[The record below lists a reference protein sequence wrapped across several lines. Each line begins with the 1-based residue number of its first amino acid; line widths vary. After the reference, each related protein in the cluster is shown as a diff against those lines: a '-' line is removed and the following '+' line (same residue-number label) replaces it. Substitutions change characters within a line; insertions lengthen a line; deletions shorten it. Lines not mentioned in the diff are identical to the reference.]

1 MSYKT
6 DRYGGASLRRLRGIA
21 PRQDRGQAMF
31 NPVKQPG
38 SPFVPR
44 KPSQPVT
51 LDMLDDTCGRYAP
64 AARAEAQWSAIAN
77 WLADMQSNA
86 GLPNPVTVTR
96 SVVDFVREADRVQL
110 GFPNGDGKPFA
121 RPALHDL
128 KPEIQ
133 REALAMAAETLRAWK
148 EAKCPC
154 LTMSAIRSVNHYVQ
168 GTVSSGA
175 AAGSTDHIFN
185 PNKDTN

>member
-6 DRYGGASLRRLRGIA
+6 DLYGGASLRRLRGIA

-110 GFPNGDGKPFA
+110 GFPNGDGIPFA

-133 REALAMAAETLRAWK
+133 REALVMAAETLRSWK

-154 LTMSAIRSVNHYVQ
+154 LTMSAIRSIAQYVKTSIRD
-168 GTVSSGA
+168 GTA
-175 AAGSTDHIFN
+175 ASSTDHIYN
-185 PNKDTN
+185 QQENNN